1 MVNIPHQHTALR
13 RVVRG
18 VAGLAAV
25 GLMLTG
31 LGAAPAQ
38 ARSVRITVAPG
49 QITEAKVGATRR
61 TSIAEASVIVP
72 SMTGFGFG
80 FRFRARNAASGYLT
94 SLGVGSDGSV
104 TGSFSRLSGGAETR
118 LVAAT
123 QLGLTVRAGERIR
136 VEAAVVALRTVRL
149 YVRAW
154 KDGAA
159 KPAHW
164 QLAGS
169 DGSKS
174 RLTKAGATHVWA
186 TSAGT
191 GASTPVQ
198 FDNVSVRPYS
208 KARARAVGVAAPTV
222 TATSSGSDTF
232 TLGVIGDTQDEIYSS
247 SDARFPR
254 RTAWLAANKD
264 KLGIKYVLQT
274 GDLGSWAWLATNQYD
289 NAKNA
294 MSNLNTAGIP
304 YTIAIGNHDTEAV
317 GWDGVAGSSGLGG
330 SAFAYSPMC
339 PSKVGAA
346 NCNSN
351 WLVRQ
356 TGPFNSYFP
365 ASSVKNV
372 GGAYEAGK
380 ADNIW
385 TTFTANNTKWLVLTL
400 ELWQRPAVVAWA
412 KDVVAT
418 HPDYNVIISTHSY
431 LDGGGTIS
439 TSNGGYGAT
448 APSYLYDQVV
458 SKYSNVKMVFS
469 GHVGTT
475 ATRTDTPNGNTVV
488 SYLGNELGQD
498 AAFRVLTINTKTG
511 TVTST
516 VYNGALTSVG
526 TTNNSIKIIS

>member
-1 MVNIPHQHTALR
+1 
-13 RVVRG
+13 VVS
-18 VAGLAAV
+18 
-25 GLMLTG
+25 TG
-31 LGAAPAQ
+31 LSPVTRLYNSRTADFVWMATDSDVSLALTNGYVKQSIDFYAPTA
-38 ARSVRITVAPG
+38 SSSCTVGVHRFVKGTHHRNAWTTDE
-49 QITEAKVGATRR
+49 QEALVTAGWTDSGVGFYMRQSTG
-61 TSIAEASVIVP
+61 TPVASVPAPTPTATTATPTPAPTATVTTP
-72 SMTGFGFG
+72 APT
-80 FRFRARNAASGYLT
+80 AS
-94 SLGVGSDGSV
+94 
-104 TGSFSRLSGGAETR
+104 
-118 LVAAT
+118 AT
-123 QLGLTVRAGERIR
+123 
-136 VEAAVVALRTVRL
+136 
-149 YVRAW
+149 
-154 KDGAA
+154 
-159 KPAHW
+159 
-164 QLAGS
+164 
-169 DGSKS
+169 
-174 RLTKAGATHVWA
+174 
-186 TSAGT
+186 
-191 GASTPVQ
+191 TP
-198 FDNVSVRPYS
+198 
-208 KARARAVGVAAPTV
+208 APTV